1 MTQKHTP
8 YLADII
14 IPHHDRDDLLEKC
27 LATIPR
33 DQFHVIVQSG
43 GSFAENCNKG
53 AKKAKTDNLIFL
65 NDDTEIDATLLVAL
79 CEKKSDVVGLSQIIP
94 NIPGVIYGLQC
105 TIGPADTVQTLFA
118 FDKGD
123 VFLPSGYCFLMR
135 RHMWEKLGGFF
146 TGYRNGHEDVDL
158 FLRAIERGATF
169 AFVDA
174 PGRHYHSQSSGRSDH
189 IDRNA
194 ALFYQRW
201 DKARCEKVL
210 RKHAHVI
217 YRDQR
222 AQWKSDAASADRSD
236 FYHLV
241 RTHYF
246 TVSTREVSCASVED
260 AVAAWDRDTYLTC
273 TGVSL
278 AAVHR
283 ALGRERL
290 SAHACFAV
298 VERANRIV
306 KINPDAVPDVLAH
319 EEHFALF
326 IPHRELTMVSFVS
339 HSANRYGAEKSLKD
353 MIRHMVPH
361 GIVPHVILPA
371 HGFFVEDCTD
381 LPISYDVTPLPW
393 STRAFTGDEQFY
405 RSTIFHAAIAVA
417 SRIANV
423 NTDLVVTSTSVID
436 EGALAARLLGIPHIW
451 RVSEFGCVEH
461 GIVFLDDS
469 RDRLRFITDMADT
482 VLFSSQALQAYYEE
496 HVGPS
501 GKYVVGGE
509 MVEVMP
515 PSADAQRFFMDENA
529 LKIVVVGNL
538 AEGKGQH
545 DAVSAVAA
553 AIRRG
558 SLVELALVGGEED
571 RDYATKVRTLVEK
584 EGVSAQVHFVGYV
597 KTVRDVYDQADVVLT
612 CSVFEGFGRT
622 PVEAMLC
629 GKAVIGARSGATPE
643 LVRDGENGLLYAP
656 GDVDAL
662 AAHIVH
668 CAAHP
673 DLVQRYGENGRA
685 FVTRMFTKEN
695 YCATLQRVFATAQAS
710 RRGTITAVL
719 AAHVAAMHAKGA
731 VMDRVHER
739 DAVIAQMHQSPFWKA
754 KELYE
759 KVRFALTQPQRFA
772 AKYVSAGWARWKK

>member
-1 MTQKHTP
+1 MTQKHTS

-27 LATIPR
+27 LAVIPQ

-43 GSFAENCNKG
+43 GSFAENCNNG

-65 NDDTEIDATLLVAL
+65 NDDTEIDAALLVAL

-94 NIPGVIYGLQC
+94 DIPGVIYGLQC
-105 TIGPADTVQTLFA
+105 TVGSAGIVHSSFA

-123 VFLPSGYCFLMR
+123 VFFPSGYCFLMR

-158 FLRAIERGATF
+158 FLRSIERGATF

-189 IDRNA
+189 NDRNA

-217 YRDQR
+217 YRDKR
-222 AQWKSDAASADRSD
+222 AQWKSDATCVDRSD

-241 RTHYF
+241 RTYYF
-246 TVSTREVSCASVED
+246 TKSTREVVCASIDDV
-260 AVAAWDRDTYLTC
+260 VAAWGADVYLSC
-273 TGVSL
+273 TGVPL
-278 AAVHR
+278 HALHR
-283 ALGRERL
+283 ALGQEAL
-290 SAHACFAV
+290 SAHAGFVV
-298 VERANRIV
+298 VEQANRIY
-306 KINPDAVPDVLAH
+306 KINPAFVPDALAQ
-319 EEHFALF
+319 ERHFALF
-326 IPHRELTMVSFVS
+326 VPRRKLTMVSFIS

-353 MIRHMVPH
+353 MIRQMVPH

-371 HGFFVEDCTD
+371 HGFFAEDCLD
-381 LPISYDVTPLPW
+381 MPISYDVTPMPW
-393 STRAFTGDEQFY
+393 STRAFIGDEQFY
-405 RSTIFHAAIAVA
+405 RSTIFHAAIDVA
-417 SRIANV
+417 SCIANV
-423 NTDLVVTSTSVID
+423 HPDLVVTSTSVID
-436 EGALAARLLGIPHIW
+436 EGAIAARLLGIPHIW
-451 RVSEFGCVEH
+451 RVAEFGRAEH

-515 PSADAQRFFMDENA
+515 PSADAQRVFMDENA

-571 RDYATKVRTLVEK
+571 RGYATKVRTLVEK

-662 AAHIVH
+662 AAHIVY

-685 FVTRMFTKEN
+685 FVAHMFTKEN

-731 VMDRVHER
+731 VMER

-772 AKYVSAGWARWKK
+772 AKYVPAGWARWKK